1 MNSVILKPSITKKFD
16 QFMTQGRILFFFAP
30 CGFGKTAVAR
40 ELLKG
45 KNVFRA
51 LPEGESLRRDDSGTW
66 DVMLADHLQMLKD
79 PQDRQYL
86 LTLIRENPEKRFVF
100 LSRGAV
106 PGWLLPFQL
115 SGLMTSV

>member
-1 MNSVILKPSITKKFD
+1 
-16 QFMTQGRILFFFAP
+16 MTQGRILFFSAP

-86 LTLIRENPEKRFVF
+86 LTLI
-100 LSRGAV
+100 
-106 PGWLLPFQL
+106 
-115 SGLMTSV
+115 